1 MSSRMRSIVLG
12 VGGVLV
18 ACASGEGAPAAR
30 SFNSDKAPPPNPCPA
45 APSPVATDAPTP
57 FGAAPPALLERL
69 ELGATTPFVWGPYE
83 KERSSGDQGPSTT
96 TYDPGPSEARLTLGV
111 GLRESEDVLQT
122 VYPRDVGSR
131 CPDDTLDVPVAT
143 SLVTDDGALDERF
156 DAQLVFTS
164 ANTARLEAELPAERL
179 AGSLAFDSIAAPAV
193 GWRAAAFTV
202 FAELWPGGSRGSVV
216 PRFAYEGPLMEAS
229 PPVLPARPE
238 PQLAEPEPL
247 TRWGLL
253 AMWPQA
259 LVCSGDVRGFNVPV
273 DADARVIGWSAR
285 DIVAELDT
293 RAVRAI
299 DVDGSNLR
307 VRFTLEPPSGV
318 HCMRSEGRNLTF
330 AVEGHVAV
338 EAAPEGSPL
347 EHLDARSAFLI
358 SARVSV
364 DGAAL
369 EQLSWVRQGVDGS
382 QTLAEFAASTGIA
395 VAATPDARSY
405 LWSWIGSDRRVGS
418 GGALSSRTE
427 FRVHADAMPARPG
440 NPSVGSPAL
449 NADVGEDGSLLV
461 PGEALWVF
469 VGG

>member
-1 MSSRMRSIVLG
+1 MRSIVLG

-83 KERSSGDQGPSTT
+83 KERSSGDPGPRTT
-96 TYDPGPSEARLTLGV
+96 TYDPGPSETRLTLGIA
-111 GLRESEDVLQT
+111 LREGEDALQT

-131 CPDDTLDVPVAT
+131 CPDDTLDVPVAM
-143 SLVTDDGALDERF
+143 SLATEDGALDERF
-156 DAQLVFTS
+156 DARLVFTS

-216 PRFAYEGPLMEAS
+216 PRFAYDGPLMEAS

-238 PQLAEPEPL
+238 PQLAEPELL

-259 LVCSGDVRGFNVPV
+259 LVCPGDVRGFHVPV

-293 RAVRAI
+293 RAVRPI
-299 DVDGSNLR
+299 DVDGSSASL
-307 VRFTLEPPSGV
+307 RFTLELASGV
-318 HCMRSEGRNLTF
+318 RCMYSEGRNLTF
-330 AVEGHVAV
+330 AVEGRVSV
-338 EAAPEGSPL
+338 DAAPVGSPL
-347 EHLDARSAFLI
+347 EHLDARSTFLV
-358 SARVSV
+358 SARVSA

-369 EQLSWVRQGVDGS
+369 EQISWVRQGVDGS
-382 QTLAEFAASTGIA
+382 QALAEFAASTGIA
-395 VAATPDARSY
+395 VAAMSDARAY
-405 LWSWIGSDRRVGS
+405 LWSWIGSDRREGS
-418 GGALSSRTE
+418 SGALSSRTE
-427 FRVHADAMPARPG
+427 LRVHADAAPPRPG
-440 NPSVGSPAL
+440 NPSVGSPPL
-449 NADVGEDGSLLV
+449 NADVNEDGSPLL
-461 PGEALWVF
+461 PGEPLLVF